1 MWVPTSTPKTAEGFD
16 MTFGTNH
23 LGHFLLTDL
32 LLPLIKKA
40 AATENS
46 RPRIINLSSCAHFSG
61 RINEESL
68 AAYLT
73 TLQVGEF
80 FIKKF
85 VSPSLA
91 RFHLTA
97 CKICHIFPNTRVAP
111 NKNLHNL

>member
-1 MWVPTSTPKTAEGFD
+1 MWVPTSTPKTEEGFD

-73 TLQVGEF
+73 TLQVDLIF
-80 FIKKF
+80 HQKVCF
-85 VSPSLA
+85 PSLPVKSA
-91 RFHLTA
+91 TSL
-97 CKICHIFPNTRVAP
+97 
-111 NKNLHNL
+111 